1 MYAQVISISYVF
13 DSVHNKTTGQPD
25 DHFASLSQKEMLP
38 TFQSLEKGLR
48 ALVCADDLANS

>member
-1 MYAQVISISYVF
+1 MYAQVISISDVF
-13 DSVHNKTTGQPD
+13 DSVHNKTTGQLD